1 LNVQYFL
8 NLYVQIIVMDAKLTL
23 KLDQDIVAE
32 AKKYAKGKNL
42 SLSKL
47 VENYLHQITKQKKV
61 KEEISPLVKSL
72 SGILK
77 MDEQADYKKDY
88 TSYLSKKYK

>member
-1 LNVQYFL
+1 MNVQYFL

-32 AKKYAKGKNL
+32 AKKYAKDKNL

-47 VENYLHQITKQKKV
+47 VENYLHQITKQKIV

-77 MDEQADYKKDY
+77 LEEQADYKKDY

>member
-1 LNVQYFL
+1 
-8 NLYVQIIVMDAKLTL
+8 MDAKLTL

-32 AKKYAKGKNL
+32 AKKYAKDKNL

-47 VENYLHQITKQKKV
+47 VENYLHQITKQKIV

-77 MDEQADYKKDY
+77 LEEQADYKKDY